1 MSKKHSLFAAVRAFE
16 AEVGD
21 VESMFVEVW
30 PEVRHVGAP
39 QFRPS
44 GGDNRIGLH
53 ENRTPTDVLGAG
65 ISGRDHFG
73 QLHPTLGGNAWHCFR
88 VPHQIA
94 DKPSWQR
101 KTHPASLRSVDAR
114 KSDESHAMVRRVT
127 LKREECILWASGSL
141 ACSFSLQ
148 RSPMRRPKGERMATR
163 EAATACYCRTSTCEP
178 GPSISRSSSRSRD
191 AMIRL
196 DPGTASTISANSST
210 ASIAMP
216 SLKRIDLGPAGGA

>member
-1 MSKKHSLFAAVRAFE
+1 
-16 AEVGD
+16 
-21 VESMFVEVW
+21 
-30 PEVRHVGAP
+30 
-39 QFRPS
+39 
-44 GGDNRIGLH
+44 
-53 ENRTPTDVLGAG
+53 VLGAG

-73 QLHPTLGGNAWHCFR
+73 QLHSTLGGNAWHCFR

-94 DKPSWQR
+94 DKPAWQR

-127 LKREECILWASGSL
+127 LKRGECILWASGSL
-141 ACSFSLQ
+141 ACRGTGWFPSSFSLQ
-148 RSPMRRPKGERMATR
+148 RSPMCRPKGERMAAR